1 MAKDKDKPEYVK
13 GTDRRKVARPQPP
26 MQDSRTKRQRTRA
39 EQERKAIEE
48 DK

>member
-1 MAKDKDKPEYVK
+1 MTDKDEPEYVK
-13 GTDRRKVARPQPP
+13 GTERRKVPRPQPP
-26 MQDSRTKRQRTRA
+26 HNDRRTKRERTRA